1 MYKIFDFLLD
11 FFHIKNM
18 FFLRIFGRSFRISA
32 SKKFLTSYHV
42 SKLKFSS
49 KFLENWPLHHE
60 LDLPRFLNI
69 SIMIEQSF
77 LRKVIKRS
85 RFGQFWK
92 KSYGVLKISRV
103 TSGLAKSSKHALQSY
118 QSTGNCTMSSFLTI
132 LNLLNDLLD
141 RNIVKMFPD
150 VSKFF
155 L

>member
-1 MYKIFDFLLD
+1 MSEKALEGCIVYIGIDMYKFFNFLLE
-11 FFHIKNM
+11 FFLIKNT
-18 FFLRIFGRSFRISA
+18 FSLRIFGRSFRISP

-85 RFGQFWK
+85 RFGRFWK

-103 TSGLAKSSKHALQSY
+103 TSGLAKVIKTCPIEVPIDGKLY
-118 QSTGNCTMSSFLTI
+118 NEFI
-132 LNLLNDLLD
+132 FDYF
-141 RNIVKMFPD
+141 KPF
-150 VSKFF
+150 K
-155 L
+155 